1 MFRKNYSKKR
11 KVNKKGR
18 KNPQNRFSM
27 FLAVTVVGILLVA
40 ISVISVRLTAQLEE
54 KDKVKQE
61 LEAQI
66 EKEQQR
72 AQELEELEKQVQT
85 DQFKEK
91 VAREK
96 LGMVKE
102 GEIVFENQS
111 GN

>member
-1 MFRKNYSKKR
+1 
-11 KVNKKGR
+11 
-18 KNPQNRFSM
+18 M

-40 ISVISVRLTAQLEE
+40 ISVISVRLIAQLEE
-54 KDKVKQE
+54 KEKVKQE

-72 AQELEELEKQVQT
+72 AEELEELEKQVQT

-96 LGMVKE
+96 LGMVKD
-102 GEIVFENQS
+102 GEIVFEYQ
-111 GN
+111 GAR

>member
-1 MFRKNYSKKR
+1 MFRKDYSKKA
-11 KVNKKGR
+11 KAYKKSR

-40 ISVISVRLTAQLEE
+40 ISVISVRLIAQLEE
-54 KDKVKQE
+54 KEKVKQE
-61 LEAQI
+61 LELQI

-72 AQELEELEKQVQT
+72 AEELEELEKQVQT

-96 LGMVKE
+96 LGMVKD
-102 GEIVFENQS
+102 GEIIFENQ
-111 GN
+111 GAR